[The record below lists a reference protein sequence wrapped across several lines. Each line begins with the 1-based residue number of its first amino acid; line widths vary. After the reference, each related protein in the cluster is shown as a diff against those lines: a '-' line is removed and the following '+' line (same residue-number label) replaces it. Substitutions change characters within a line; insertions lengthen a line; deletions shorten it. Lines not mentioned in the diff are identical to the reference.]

1 MSKIETKTSYE
12 EEVLEDLLSRQPGFK
27 YDLTKLEEPARYIAA
42 VKNLIDGGWLND
54 IEFNADY
61 TIIKKVK
68 IF

>member
-1 MSKIETKTSYE
+1 MTETETKINYE
-12 EEVLEDLLSRQPGFK
+12 EEILKDLLGRLPGWR
-27 YDLTKLEEPARYIAA
+27 YDISKLNDSARFIAA

-61 TIIKKVK
+61 TIIKKVR